1 MAPPTAFPGPQPPG
15 PALGAPYGGGGGI
28 GAPPPGPPGGGG
40 GAHPPAQP
48 LPGGRKGSG
57 PNGEARYACEVGGAR
72 SVAQVGMDGLR
83 VFDGSGQRC
92 LHVYPLESIM
102 KWSTPGATQ
111 LLCRVKTAGG
121 SEVEVKLE
129 ARADTVQEMLDS
141 LTAACMQVQEMLD
154 HKAPG
159 GGGARG
165 GGGGGGDRAP
175 LTHGRQG
182 LGELGREIDAAEG
195 QRKSWFGRSAAP
207 ASQTS
212 GQVAVPSAVIFWH
225 NPTHDG
231 WLHSQG
237 DHTKSWRRRWFV
249 LKSGWLVRFIDEKV
263 TMDTKA
269 RGAYDLSRCT
279 SVSVPSPFDTAK
291 QLAKP
296 GSASLQLNMEGGV
309 EVLLAADSEVERDLW
324 REVLAR
330 AVKDLR
336 EGASPAGGGGARGG
350 ASGRSGVDSSSS
362 GGNDLM
368 RQLQQAEAGYSSHAS
383 HGGGA
388 PPRAHRGGTIT
399 VVGYEG
405 PGGYGSSN
413 SPSAPTHGG
422 YHAPPPPPQAASAA
436 NWQVC
441 YTQDGQVYYHDPAT
455 GRVQWEA
462 P

>member
-1 MAPPTAFPGPQPPG
+1 M
-15 PALGAPYGGGGGI
+15 
-28 GAPPPGPPGGGG
+28 
-40 GAHPPAQP
+40 
-48 LPGGRKGSG
+48 
-57 PNGEARYACEVGGAR
+57 
-72 SVAQVGMDGLR
+72 
-83 VFDGSGQRC
+83 
-92 LHVYPLESIM
+92 
-102 KWSTPGATQ
+102 
-111 LLCRVKTAGG
+111 
-121 SEVEVKLE
+121 
-129 ARADTVQEMLDS
+129 
-141 LTAACMQVQEMLD
+141 
-154 HKAPG
+154 
-159 GGGARG
+159 
-165 GGGGGGDRAP
+165 
-175 LTHGRQG
+175 
-182 LGELGREIDAAEG
+182 
-195 QRKSWFGRSAAP
+195 
-207 ASQTS
+207 
-212 GQVAVPSAVIFWH
+212 PSAIIFWH

-249 LKSGWLVRFIDEKV
+249 LKSGWLVRFIHEKI

-296 GSASLQLNMEGGV
+296 GSATLQLNMEGGV
-309 EVLLAADSEVERDLW
+309 EVLLAADSETERDLW
-324 REVLAR
+324 REVLVR

-336 EGASPAGGGGARGG
+336 EGAAPAGGGGARG
-350 ASGRSGVDSSSS
+350 AAPSRSGGDSSST
-362 GGNDLM
+362 GGNNLM

-383 HGGGA
+383 HGGGGA
-388 PPRAHRGGTIT
+388 PHVHRDGTIT

-405 PGGYGSSN
+405 SGGYGSSN

-436 NWQVC
+436 KWQVC

>member
-1 MAPPTAFPGPQPPG
+1 MVPPTAFPGPQPPG
-15 PALGAPYGGGGGI
+15 PPPGASYGGGGF
-28 GAPPPGPPGGGG
+28 AVGPPGGFAAGPPGG
-40 GAHPPAQP
+40 VGSQAQAP
-48 LPGGRKGSG
+48 LPGGRKGAG
-57 PNGEARYACEVGGAR
+57 PNGEARYACEIGGAR
-72 SVAQVGMDGLR
+72 SVAQVGMDGLK

-92 LHVYPLESIM
+92 LHVYPLDTIM

-111 LLCRVKTAGG
+111 LLCRVKSSGG

-141 LTAACMQVQEMLD
+141 LTAACMQVQEMID
-154 HKAPG
+154 HKASG
-159 GGGARG
+159 GGGAG
-165 GGGGGGDRAP
+165 GGAHSRAQP

-182 LGELGREIDAAEG
+182 LGELGREIEAAEG

-249 LKSGWLVRFIDEKV
+249 IKSGWLMRFIDDKV

-269 RGAYDLSRCT
+269 RGAYDLSRCS
-279 SVSVPSPFDTAK
+279 SVSIPSPFDTEK

-296 GSASLQLNMEGGV
+296 GTATLQLNMAGGT

-324 REVLAR
+324 REVLSR
-330 AVKDLR
+330 ALKDLQ
-336 EGASPAGGGGARGG
+336 EGSSADPGGARASAAGRSSGASVPGGNGG
-350 ASGRSGVDSSSS
+350 AGA
-362 GGNDLM
+362 GNLM
-368 RQLQQAEAGYSSHAS
+368 RQLQQGYSSHVAQ
-383 HGGGA
+383 GGGRPNA
-388 PPRAHRGGTIT
+388 SRDGAIT

-405 PGGYGSSN
+405 AGGYGSN
-413 SPSAPTHGG
+413 SPSAPGFG
-422 YHAPPPPPQAASAA
+422 HAPPPGPPPVA

-441 YTQDGQVYYHDPAT
+441 YTQEGQVYYHDPAT

>member
-1 MAPPTAFPGPQPPG
+1 
-15 PALGAPYGGGGGI
+15 
-28 GAPPPGPPGGGG
+28 
-40 GAHPPAQP
+40 
-48 LPGGRKGSG
+48 
-57 PNGEARYACEVGGAR
+57 
-72 SVAQVGMDGLR
+72 MDGLR

-111 LLCRVKTAGG
+111 LLCRVKTSGG

-154 HKAPG
+154 HKPPG
-159 GGGARG
+159 GVGARG
-165 GGGGGGDRAP
+165 GGAGGGDRVP

-182 LGELGREIDAAEG
+182 LGELGREIEAAEG

-212 GQVAVPSAVIFWH
+212 GQVAVPSAIIFWH

-249 LKSGWLVRFIDEKV
+249 LKSGWLVRFIHEKI

-296 GSASLQLNMEGGV
+296 GSATLQLNMEGGV
-309 EVLLAADSEVERDLW
+309 EVLLAADSETERDLW
-324 REVLAR
+324 REVLVR

-336 EGASPAGGGGARGG
+336 EGAAPAGGGGARG
-350 ASGRSGVDSSSS
+350 AAPSRSGGDSSST
-362 GGNDLM
+362 GGNNLM

-383 HGGGA
+383 HGGGGA
-388 PPRAHRGGTIT
+388 PHVHRDGTIT

-405 PGGYGSSN
+405 SGGYGSSN

-436 NWQVC
+436 KWQVC

>member
-1 MAPPTAFPGPQPPG
+1 M
-15 PALGAPYGGGGGI
+15 
-28 GAPPPGPPGGGG
+28 
-40 GAHPPAQP
+40 
-48 LPGGRKGSG
+48 
-57 PNGEARYACEVGGAR
+57 
-72 SVAQVGMDGLR
+72 LR
-83 VFDGSGQRC
+83 HC
-92 LHVYPLESIM
+92 
-102 KWSTPGATQ
+102 
-111 LLCRVKTAGG
+111 
-121 SEVEVKLE
+121 
-129 ARADTVQEMLDS
+129 
-141 LTAACMQVQEMLD
+141 
-154 HKAPG
+154 
-159 GGGARG
+159 
-165 GGGGGGDRAP
+165 GGGGGDRAP

-336 EGASPAGGGGARGG
+336 EGASPADGGGARGG